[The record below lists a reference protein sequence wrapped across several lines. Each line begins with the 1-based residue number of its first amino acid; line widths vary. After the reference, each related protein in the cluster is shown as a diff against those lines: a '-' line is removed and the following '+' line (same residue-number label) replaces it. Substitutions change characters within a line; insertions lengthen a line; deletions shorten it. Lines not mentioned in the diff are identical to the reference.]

1 MRGARLEVTAMK
13 LIFGIVSGLLLVAA
27 APASAHHSFAAEF
40 DASKCSDITGILTR
54 VNYEN
59 PHSYIFVNVTNADGK
74 VEEATFQLSSTTN
87 LKRGG
92 ADRPTLMRNVGKT
105 VTVRGCASRN
115 GERNRYAAPWIKL
128 ADGVVQ
134 RVGQDVEGN
143 FGVAE
148 K

>member
-1 MRGARLEVTAMK
+1 MK
-13 LIFGIVSGLLLVAA
+13 FLSALVFTVVLMAA
-27 APASAHHSFAAEF
+27 APASAHHSFSAEF
-40 DASKCSDITGILTR
+40 DATKCRDVTGTLTK

-59 PHSYIFVNVTNADGK
+59 PHSYIFVDVKDASGK
-74 VEEATFQLSSTTN
+74 VAEATFQLSSTTN

-92 ADRPTLMRNVGKT
+92 ADRPTMMKSVGKT
-105 VTVRGCASRN
+105 VTVRGCPSKN
-115 GERNRYAAPWIKL
+115 GEPNRYAAPWIKL

-148 K
+148 NN

>member
-1 MRGARLEVTAMK
+1 MRGLSGLV
-13 LIFGIVSGLLLVAA
+13 FGLLLGAA
-27 APASAHHSFAAEF
+27 APAYAHHSFAAEF
-40 DASKCSDITGILTR
+40 DARKCSDITGILTK

-59 PHSYIFVNVTNADGK
+59 PHSYLFVDVTDANGK

-87 LKRGG
+87 LRRGG
-92 ADRPTLMRNVGKT
+92 ADRPTLMRSVGKT

-115 GERNRYAAPWIKL
+115 GELRRYAAPWIKL

-143 FGVAE
+143 FGPPE
-148 K
+148 N

>member
-1 MRGARLEVTAMK
+1 MRVIYGV
-13 LIFGIVSGLLLVAA
+13 VVGLLLAVA
-27 APASAHHSFAAEF
+27 APASAHHSFSAEF
-40 DASKCSDITGILTR
+40 DANKCSDVTGILTK

-59 PHSYIFVNVTNADGK
+59 PHSYLFVDVKDASGK
-74 VEEATFQLSSTTN
+74 TVEATFQLSSTTN

-92 ADRPTLMRNVGKT
+92 ADRPTLMKSVGKT

-115 GERNRYAAPWIKL
+115 GEANRYAAPWIKL

-143 FGVAE
+143 LGVAE
-148 K
+148 Q

>member
-1 MRGARLEVTAMK
+1 MK
-13 LIFGIVSGLLLVAA
+13 SIFTMTFSVLLAAA
-27 APASAHHSFAAEF
+27 APASAHHSFSAEF
-40 DASKCSDITGILTR
+40 DAAKCVDVTGVLTK

-59 PHSYIFVNVTNADGK
+59 PHSYIFVDVTKPGGK

-92 ADRPTLMRNVGKT
+92 ADRPTMMRSVGKT
-105 VTVRGCASRN
+105 VTVRGCPSKN
-115 GERNRYAAPWIKL
+115 GEPNRYAAPWIKL

-148 K
+148 N

>member
-1 MRGARLEVTAMK
+1 MK
-13 LIFGIVSGLLLVAA
+13 AVSGVVFSLLLVCAA

-40 DASKCSDITGILTR
+40 DANKCSDITGILTR

-59 PHSYIFVNVTNADGK
+59 PHSYIYIDVMNADGK

-92 ADRPTLMRNVGKT
+92 ADRPTLMKSVGKT
-105 VTVRGCASRN
+105 VTVRGCPSRN
-115 GERNRYAAPWIKL
+115 GERNRYAAPWMKL
-128 ADGVVQ
+128 ADGTVQ

-148 K
+148 Q

>member
-1 MRGARLEVTAMK
+1 MK
-13 LIFGIVSGLLLVAA
+13 WISGIFFSLVLLAAVA
-27 APASAHHSFAAEF
+27 PVSAHHSFSAEF
-40 DASKCSDITGILTR
+40 DATKCRDVTGILTK

-59 PHSYIFVNVTNADGK
+59 PHSYIFVDVKDASGK
-74 VEEATFQLSSTTN
+74 VAEATFQLSSTTN

-92 ADRPTLMRNVGKT
+92 ADRPTMMKSVGKT
-105 VTVRGCASRN
+105 VTVRGCPSKN
-115 GERNRYAAPWIKL
+115 GEPNRYAAPWIKL

-148 K
+148 NN

>member
-1 MRGARLEVTAMK
+1 MK
-13 LIFGIVSGLLLVAA
+13 SSFAIAAAIALFVIAAA
-27 APASAHHSFAAEF
+27 APLSAHHSFSAEF
-40 DASKCSDITGILTR
+40 DASKCVDVTGILTK

-59 PHSYIFVNVTNADGK
+59 PHSYIFVDVTKPAGK

-92 ADRPTLMRNVGKT
+92 ADRPTMMKSVGKT
-105 VTVRGCASRN
+105 VTVRGCPSKN
-115 GERNRYAAPWIKL
+115 GEANRYAAPWIKL
-128 ADGVVQ
+128 ADGVIQ

-148 K
+148 N

>member
-1 MRGARLEVTAMK
+1 MK
-13 LIFGIVSGLLLVAA
+13 LISGLVFAALLMAA
-27 APASAHHSFAAEF
+27 APASAHHSFSAEF
-40 DASKCSDITGILTR
+40 DATKCRDVTGTLTK

-59 PHSYIFVNVTNADGK
+59 PHSYIFVDVKDASGK
-74 VEEATFQLSSTTN
+74 TAEATFQLSSTTN

-92 ADRPTLMRNVGKT
+92 ADRPTMMRSVGKT
-105 VTVRGCASRN
+105 VTVRGCPSKN
-115 GERNRYAAPWIKL
+115 GEPNRYAAPWIKL

-148 K
+148 NN

>member
-1 MRGARLEVTAMK
+1 MK
-13 LIFGIVSGLLLVAA
+13 VVAVIVFSLLLGAA
-27 APASAHHSFAAEF
+27 APALAHHSFGAEF
-40 DASKCSDITGILTR
+40 DANKCSDITGILTR

-59 PHSYIFVNVTNADGK
+59 PHSYIYVNVTRADGK

-92 ADRPTLMRNVGKT
+92 ADRPTLMKSVGKT
-105 VTVRGCASRN
+105 VTVRGCAARN
-115 GERNRYAAPWIKL
+115 GEPNRYAAPWIKL

>member
-1 MRGARLEVTAMK
+1 MR
-13 LIFGIVSGLLLVAA
+13 LILGIVSGLLLAAA
-27 APASAHHSFAAEF
+27 APASAHHSFSAEF
-40 DASKCSDITGILTR
+40 DASKCSDVTGILTK

-59 PHSYIFVNVTNADGK
+59 PHSYIFVDVKNADGK
-74 VEEATFQLSSTTN
+74 TVEATFQLSSTTN

-92 ADRPTLMRNVGKT
+92 ADRPTLMKSVGKT

-115 GERNRYAAPWIKL
+115 GEPNRYAAPWIKL

-143 FGVAE
+143 LGVAE
-148 K
+148 Q

>member
-1 MRGARLEVTAMK
+1 MK
-13 LIFGIVSGLLLVAA
+13 VVSGIIVVLLFAA
-27 APASAHHSFAAEF
+27 ASPAFAHHSFAAEF
-40 DASKCSDITGILTR
+40 DASKCSDITGILTK

-59 PHSYIFVNVTNADGK
+59 PHSYLFVNVTTPDGK

-92 ADRPTLMRNVGKT
+92 ADRPTLMKSMGKT

-115 GERNRYAAPWIKL
+115 GEKNRYASPWIKL
-128 ADGVVQ
+128 ADGTIQ

-143 FGVAE
+143 LEAPE
-148 K
+148 KY

>member
-1 MRGARLEVTAMK
+1 MK
-13 LIFGIVSGLLLVAA
+13 PVSALAIVVLLMAA
-27 APASAHHSFAAEF
+27 APASAHHSFSAEF
-40 DASKCSDITGILTR
+40 DATKCRDVTGTLTK

-59 PHSYIFVNVTNADGK
+59 PHSYIFVDVKDASGK
-74 VEEATFQLSSTTN
+74 VAEATFQLSSTTN

-92 ADRPTLMRNVGKT
+92 ADRPTMMKSVGKT
-105 VTVRGCASRN
+105 VTVRGCPSKN
-115 GERNRYAAPWIKL
+115 GEPNRYAAPWIKL

-148 K
+148 NN